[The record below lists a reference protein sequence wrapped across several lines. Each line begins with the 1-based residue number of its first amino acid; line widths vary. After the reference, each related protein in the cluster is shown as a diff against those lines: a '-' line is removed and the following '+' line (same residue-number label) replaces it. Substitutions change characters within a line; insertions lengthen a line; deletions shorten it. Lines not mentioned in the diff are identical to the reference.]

1 MRKWLALVI
10 LVIFVAEPQ
19 AQTPAAFGS
28 GATPGANPAATSATS
43 IDLMVGRSTLL
54 NVGAPIARVSLT
66 VPDIADA
73 LVTSPQQLL
82 IHGKKPGTIS
92 LFVWDKTGGI
102 KTYEISVKRDLSILS
117 EQLRQL
123 FPGETVNVHGSG
135 KDVVVSGTVS
145 TKYVVDKAAEVA
157 GGYVEKADDVV
168 NLLKIQEGVASN
180 QVLLRVRFAEVSR
193 SAMQELG
200 ATFFAN
206 GYKSEWFGRTAP
218 PGVPAPDF
226 EDGKLI
232 FSDFLNLFVFNSD
245 EGLGAA
251 IRALATKGLFQSL
264 AEPNLVAT
272 NGKEATFLAGGE
284 YPYPIATPSQSGVFI
299 AIQFKEFG
307 VRLTFTPTVLADD
320 LIHLKLKPEV
330 SALDFS
336 NAVTLEGFRVPAL
349 STRRTETEV
358 ELRNGQTFAIAGL
371 LNNTVTSTM
380 SKIPG
385 IGDIPILGL
394 LFRSRAHQ
402 KNQTELV
409 VMITP
414 HILKRGSH
422 GAASGLPSLVEPY
435 LDTPHKILANPPAHI
450 DSPRYPAKGVTPP
463 QSQASPQE
471 QMGRPAAAPATA
483 TATTPAPA
491 PAKTAPKSA
500 QPTIT
505 PAQQIA
511 RPAQQPTA
519 PPPSTSMAQPAPQR
533 PTPAVAPAT
542 STPPRNGTVEVIST
556 PSAPPQQQQQPAAV
570 PANQAPAKTAKDIQ
584 KRMEQSRREEE
595 ERQAEAERKAAED
608 RKKADELA
616 AKQAIEDAK
625 KAQENQKVAEKRA
638 REQAKRDAES
648 ARKADEARKKQAEED
663 AKRNKAIADAAARL
677 KEAQAAYQA
686 AVKTNGDKS
695 KPQQ

>member
-1 MRKWLALVI
+1 
-10 LVIFVAEPQ
+10 
-19 AQTPAAFGS
+19 
-28 GATPGANPAATSATS
+28 
-43 IDLMVGRSTLL
+43 MVGRSTLL

-135 KDVVVSGTVS
+135 KDVVVSGIVS

-206 GYKSEWFGRTAP
+206 GYKSEWFGRSAP

-435 LDTPHKILANPPAHI
+435 LDTPHKILPNPPAHI

-471 QMGRPAAAPATA
+471 LTGRPAGTPAQATA
-483 TATTPAPA
+483 TAPASSQTTTKSAQ
-491 PAKTAPKSA
+491 PKSA
-500 QPTIT
+500 QPAIT
-505 PAQQIA
+505 PAQQVA

-519 PPPSTSMAQPAPQR
+519 PPSSTGATQAAPQR
-533 PTPAVAPAT
+533 PTPAVSPAQPVAPQQPAAAPVT
-542 STPPRNGTVEVIST
+542 TTAPPRNGTVEVIST
-556 PSAPPQQQQQPAAV
+556 PAAPQGGATPV
-570 PANQAPAKTAKDIQ
+570 NQAPAKTAKEIE
-584 KRMEQSRREEE
+584 KRMEQARREEE
-595 ERQAEAERKAAED
+595 ERRAEDARKAAED
-608 RKKADELA
+608 RKRADELA

-625 KAQENQKVAEKRA
+625 RSQESQKVAEKRA
-638 REQAKRDAES
+638 REQAKRDAEN
-648 ARKADEARKKQAEED
+648 AKKADEARKKQAEED
-663 AKRNKAIADAAARL
+663 AKRNKAVAEAAARL

-686 AVKTNGDKS
+686 AVKTNGEKS